1 MVNVLIKFKKNN
13 IEGVKHF
20 KDQPV
25 HSMQLER
32 MINFSAE
39 SQEILKG
46 AQIME
51 VNQRTLW
58 WRVGLDQHME
68 LKFKEVLIM
77 VVDLIPLGL
86 N

>member
-32 MINFSAE
+32 MIKFSAE

-51 VNQRTLW
+51 VNQRTL
-58 WRVGLDQHME
+58 
-68 LKFKEVLIM
+68 
-77 VVDLIPLGL
+77 
-86 N
+86 